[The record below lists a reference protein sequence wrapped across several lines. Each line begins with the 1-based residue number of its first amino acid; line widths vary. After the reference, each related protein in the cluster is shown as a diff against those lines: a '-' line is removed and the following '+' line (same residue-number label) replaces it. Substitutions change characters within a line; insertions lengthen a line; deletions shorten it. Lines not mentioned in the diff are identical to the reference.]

1 MKDRERS
8 PLGWYTVG
16 IAALFLAGFFLLV
29 LFGALTYRNTVRS
42 QRANYDA
49 RSLTAYLATAIRA
62 NDSEGSFLVYDDP
75 EAGQVISV
83 ADGDSGFAFRIY
95 RRDGRLL
102 EDYAEAGS
110 PLDPEAAQTVGE
122 TETFSVEILG
132 ENLVSVETD
141 AGRSLIG
148 VRSGI
153 AGVAGGGGQ

>member
-1 MKDRERS
+1 MKEKERS

-49 RSLTAYLATAIRA
+49 RSLTAYLTTAIRA
-62 NDSEGSFLVYDDP
+62 NDSEGSLLVYDD
-75 EAGQVISV
+75 ATCGQVISA
-83 ADGDSGFAFRIY
+83 ADGNSGFAFRIY
-95 RRDGRLL
+95 RYEGKLL
-102 EDYAEAGS
+102 EDYAETGS
-110 PLDPEAAQTVGE
+110 PLNPDAAQAIGE
-122 TETFSVEILG
+122 TEVFSVEILTD
-132 ENLVSVETD
+132 NLCSVETD

-153 AGVAGGGGQ
+153 AGGGAQ